1 MTGFQHVEGRSALR
15 SRFLSELNYDD
26 LMGYLARG
34 GKTALLPVGSVEMHG
49 PHQPLGTDSLVA
61 NAFALKIAEA
71 GDGIVLPEI
80 HYTWAGSTDG
90 FAGTISVEPSLVQ
103 QTVEAVALRAT
114 QMGFRRLLVLSIH
127 RGNEFPLYLFARQIY
142 EKYLIPAVYIDAFQP
157 LTDEARALFAGEWDK
172 GMEASV
178 VLAAMQILGLGQL
191 YTEAE
196 MAYEDEPPPVSEALR
211 NIGKIGVVG
220 RCMQDPRHHA
230 CPSALTSLERGLQF
244 FEKQVQ
250 AILPILPEID
260 RYIEDTAAQANKGW
274 WYLGDP
280 RNAA

>member
-1 MTGFQHVEGRSALR
+1 LR

-26 LMGYLARG
+26 LTGYLARG

-61 NAFALKIAEA
+61 KAFALRLAEA

-80 HYTWAGSTDG
+80 HYTWSGSTDG

-103 QTVEAVALRAT
+103 QTAEAVALRAA

-127 RGNEFPLYLFARQIY
+127 HGNDFPLYLFVRQIY
-142 EKYLIPAVYIDAFQP
+142 EKHLIPAVYIDAFRP
-157 LTDEARALFAGEWDK
+157 LTDEARALFADEWDK

-178 VLAAMQILGLGQL
+178 VLAALQILGLGHL

-211 NIGKIGVVG
+211 KIGKVGVVG

-230 CPSALTSLERGLQF
+230 CPSALTSLERGLRF
-244 FEKQVQ
+244 VEMQVQ

-260 RYIEDTAAQANKGW
+260 RYREDTAAQANKGW
-274 WYLGDP
+274 WYVGDL
-280 RNAA
+280 RNAT